1 MCERLCRCV
10 CVFSGQSC
18 ASLSF
23 LGPRSG
29 LEMLQD
35 PVPFTLGGLE
45 LKRDVLW
52 GRGSQ
57 CLGQFGVGSGGGEV
71 TLFTLPLVGGVALGP
86 WQGSLIF
93 IPGVCLQVGCG
104 SEGCSTQLCWGCSP
118 A

>member
-1 MCERLCRCV
+1 
-10 CVFSGQSC
+10 
-18 ASLSF
+18 
-23 LGPRSG
+23 
-29 LEMLQD
+29 MLQD

-86 WQGSLIF
+86 WQGVLDLHSRCLS
-93 IPGVCLQVGCG
+93 PGGLW
-104 SEGCSTQLCWGCSP
+104 E
-118 A
+118 